1 MKIAFAVGY
10 KGDNFAGSQAQPNK
24 RTVEGEF
31 IAAGIGLGLFAD
43 AKEAHFRISGRTDK
57 GVSARRQ
64 IVSITTDHPEKAIDA
79 LNFWL
84 PDDIW
89 CLGAAEVS
97 PDFYPRY
104 AVTSRTYRYYFP
116 YAADVA
122 AMDAA
127 ARQFVGRHD
136 FTRFSKME
144 EGRDPN
150 RTVTKANVFV
160 SKDGCPIF
168 EVSAKSFLWNMVRG
182 MAGFLASVGAGVAD
196 PESVNDLLTTSG
208 HRVHPAPAEALIFWD
223 AECDVVFQPMRQA
236 RETMRML
243 GRASAAAR
251 AEMHVAEALMDET
264 PEDIWRRRL
273 IRAYPD
279 LQNRSNQK

>member
-1 MKIAFAVGY
+1 MKLAFAVGY
-10 KGDNFAGSQAQPNK
+10 KGTDFSGSQAQPNK

-31 IAAGIGLGLFAD
+31 VAAGIGLGLFAD

-64 IVSITTDHPEKAIDA
+64 IVSIITDHPEKAVDA

-116 YAADVA
+116 YTADITS
-122 AMDAA
+122 MDTA
-127 ARQFVGRHD
+127 ARQFIGRHD
-136 FTRFSKME
+136 FTRFSRME

-150 RTVTKANVFV
+150 RTVTEAKVFEAP
-160 SKDGCPIF
+160 DGCPVF

-182 MAGFLASVGAGVAD
+182 MAGFLASVGAGVAE
-196 PESVNDLLTTSG
+196 PETAGDLLTKPG

-223 AECDVVFQPMRQA
+223 AECDVMFQPMRQA

-251 AEMHVAEALMDET
+251 AEMHVAEALMDES
-264 PEDIWRRRL
+264 PAEIWRRRL
-273 IRAYPD
+273 VREYPD
-279 LQNRSNQK
+279 LRSGSKQK

>member
-1 MKIAFAVGY
+1 MKLAFTVGY
-10 KGDNFAGSQAQPNK
+10 KGDNFAGSQAQPEK

-31 IAAGIGLGLFAD
+31 IAAGVGLGLFAD

-64 IVSITTDHPEKAIDA
+64 IVSVTTSQPEKAVDA

-89 CLGAAEVS
+89 CLGAAEV
-97 PDFYPRY
+97 PADFYPRY

-116 YAADVA
+116 YAADTA
-122 AMDAA
+122 AMNEA

-150 RTVTKANVFV
+150 RTVTSAKVFAAP
-160 SKDGCPIF
+160 DGCPVF

-182 MAGFLASVGAGVAD
+182 MAGFLASVGTGITE
-196 PESVNDLLTTSG
+196 PETVGELLTTSG

-223 AECDVVFQPMRQA
+223 AECDVSFTPMRQA
-236 RETMRML
+236 KETMRML

-251 AEMHVAEALMDET
+251 AEQHVAEALMDET
-264 PEDIWRRRL
+264 PEDVWRRRL
-273 IRAYPD
+273 MREYPD
-279 LQNRSNQK
+279 IRKKSE